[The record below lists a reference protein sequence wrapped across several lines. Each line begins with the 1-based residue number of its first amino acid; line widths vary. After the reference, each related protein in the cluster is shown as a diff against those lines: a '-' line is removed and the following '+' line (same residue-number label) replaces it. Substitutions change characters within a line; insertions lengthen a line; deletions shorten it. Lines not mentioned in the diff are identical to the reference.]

1 MSLSGSRAA
10 LPRIRGQN
18 VHRERGP
25 VRIGIL
31 GTLDLRD
38 EDGRTVEVAGRRLR
52 ALLIRLAI
60 DAGRVVSAERLIE
73 DVWADAPPANPAN
86 ALQALVSRLRAA
98 GGAGL
103 VESHPG
109 GYRLVA
115 DLDTAEFQRLV
126 DAAR

>member
-1 MSLSGSRAA
+1 MVIDLITAMSHRGRA
-10 LPRIRGQN
+10 Q
-18 VHRERGP
+18 

-38 EDGRTVEVAGRRLR
+38 ADGQPVEVAGRRLR

-73 DVWADAPPANPAN
+73 DVWSGKPPTGAAN
-86 ALQALVSRLRAA
+86 ALQALVFRVRAA
-98 GGAGL
+98 GGTGL

-109 GYRLVA
+109 GYRL
-115 DLDTAEFQRLV
+115 
-126 DAAR
+126 